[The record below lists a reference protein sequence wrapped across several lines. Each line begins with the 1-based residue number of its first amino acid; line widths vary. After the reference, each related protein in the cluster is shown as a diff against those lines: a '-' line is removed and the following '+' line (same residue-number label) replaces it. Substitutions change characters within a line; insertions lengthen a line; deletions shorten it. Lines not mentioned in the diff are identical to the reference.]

1 MPRLSCI
8 TNHSTFLRNIRVMQ
22 QSATGPALK
31 MHFDLRQDV
40 RGKFMAKQDTL
51 LSLANVHAVNESGQS
66 SVDIDR
72 VKPSGGECRSGEFST
87 PGTGAVTLRP
97 FPAKV
102 TLPGIKITALRS

>member
-1 MPRLSCI
+1 MGSCAAPSAKGDDKFI
-8 TNHSTFLRNIRVMQ
+8 TTDYLQ
-22 QSATGPALK
+22 QCQ

-72 VKPSGGECRSGEFST
+72 VNHQVVNVE
-87 PGTGAVTLRP
+87 AVNFR
-97 FPAKV
+97 
-102 TLPGIKITALRS
+102 LPGRER